1 MKTIPPG
8 LLEEMTRRLAAEF
21 KPEAVILFGSHAWG
35 QPAEDSDV
43 DLLVILPGD
52 TPPQIQDESRAYRCL
67 RGMPVSKDIL
77 LKSRAQVERY
87 RHVPASL
94 ERKILE
100 RGQVLYQSDSSGGAR
115 AAPVPVRA
123 TPTEDNCHGRG

>member
-21 KPEAVILFGSHAWG
+21 QPEAVILFGSHAWG
-35 QPAEDSDV
+35 QPSADSDV

-52 TPPQIQDESRAYRCL
+52 TPPHVQDESRAYRCL
-67 RGMPVSKDIL
+67 RGLPTSKDIL

-87 RHVPASL
+87 RRVPASL
-94 ERKILE
+94 ERRIMEHGK
-100 RGQVLYQSDSSGGAR
+100 VLY
-115 AAPVPVRA
+115 
-123 TPTEDNCHGRG
+123 GRG